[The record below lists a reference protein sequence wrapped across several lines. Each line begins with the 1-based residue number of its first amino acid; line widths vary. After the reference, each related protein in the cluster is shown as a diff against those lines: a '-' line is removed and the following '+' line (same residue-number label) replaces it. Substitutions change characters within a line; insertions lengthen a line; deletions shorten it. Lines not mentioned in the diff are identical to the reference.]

1 MGAIRRV
8 VWFPLEP
15 VGVCKGRVVCPCKPP
30 WLSLVIE
37 SDPECQFRVL
47 INQHGCQKLWNQGG
61 LHIICAVRPTDLS
74 YLHGSIIL
82 SLIFLKVKTVFEI
95 FFQQVSGT
103 SRNLHWETKPQ
114 DAVSKIFVGSY
125 YYIGTCMGI
134 LIFWYLIISK
144 KKMKMLRMLEK
155 YLRHML

>member
-74 YLHGSIIL
+74 LLVPSYFQIIF
-82 SLIFLKVKTVFEI
+82 S
-95 FFQQVSGT
+95 T
-103 SRNLHWETKPQ
+103 SFWYWQKLHWETKPQ